1 MTAAETSYLDG
12 SRVEYLEDGEQRG
25 GDIPPETP
33 GADDSGPTSFLVTD
47 DDDKD
52 ADFLKAPP
60 RPRGAVTY
68 EKKIKKSLFAW
79 MHIAIHNPETAPDA
93 AAIIKFGQ
101 DVAEK
106 GGDLAATNKNFRK
119 AVEFLDG
126 GVSNPTIAFVAAAG
140 VLALQILRNHEPV
153 AETPPK
159 RHLRIPFTKRTIGLR
174 FNIKL
179 GRLRSATQDP
189 PRLTHGI
196 FSDPDV
202 QAKLLKYHGIRL
214 VGE

>member
-1 MTAAETSYLDG
+1 MTAATDSYLD
-12 SRVEYLEDGEQRG
+12 SANVEYLDDEPLSEQTQESDEKTAG
-25 GDIPPETP
+25 
-33 GADDSGPTSFLVTD
+33 SFLVTD
-47 DDDKD
+47 DGTAD

-60 RPRGAVTY
+60 RPRGALVY

-93 AAIIKFGQ
+93 AAIIKLGQ

-106 GGDLAATNKNFRK
+106 GGDLAATNKNFAR

-126 GVSNPTIAFVAAAG
+126 GVSNPSLAFVAAAG
-140 VLALQILRNHEPV
+140 VLVLQILRNHEPV

-159 RHLRIPFTKRTIGLR
+159 RSLRIPFTKRRIGLR

-179 GRLRSATQDP
+179 GRLRAVTQDP
-189 PRLTHGI
+189 PQLTHGV
-196 FSDPDV
+196 FDNPDV

-214 VGE
+214 VSG